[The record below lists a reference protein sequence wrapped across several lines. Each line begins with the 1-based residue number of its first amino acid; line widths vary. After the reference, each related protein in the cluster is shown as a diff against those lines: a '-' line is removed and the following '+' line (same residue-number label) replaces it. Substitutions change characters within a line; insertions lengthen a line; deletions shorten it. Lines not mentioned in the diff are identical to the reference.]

1 MGDETKAMTMRTL
14 IDFFE
19 IQPRPLENYD
29 SRTTL
34 VDMVVTWE
42 EPERGP
48 ELSAESLWL
57 ARGWC
62 EEG

>member
-1 MGDETKAMTMRTL
+1 MRPALRTL

-19 IQPRPLENYD
+19 IQPQSLEKYD
-29 SRTTL
+29 PRVTM
-34 VDMVVTWE
+34 VDLDVTWE

-48 ELSAESLWL
+48 GLSAESLWH

>member
-1 MGDETKAMTMRTL
+1 MRTL

-29 SRTTL
+29 AR
-34 VDMVVTWE
+34 VTMIDLDVSWE

-48 ELSAESLWL
+48 ELSHESLTL

-62 EEG
+62 EES

>member
-1 MGDETKAMTMRTL
+1 MRTL

-19 IQPRPLENYD
+19 IQPRAVENYNA
-29 SRTTL
+29 R
-34 VDMVVTWE
+34 VTMIDLDVAWE

-48 ELSAESLWL
+48 GLSAESLSL